1 MPLAAGS
8 RFGDYETIG
17 TLGSGG
23 MGHVFK
29 ARDTRLGRTVAL
41 KILSPQ
47 LTADSQAVA
56 RLVRDMLNFQQWLT
70 KVI

>member
-8 RFGDYETIG
+8 RFGDYEIIG

-56 RLVRDMLNFQQWLT
+56 RLVREA
-70 KVI
+70 